1 MIDFKKLLNE
11 ALFNIED
18 IKPSLVKIER
28 SIADILKAKGI
39 STEKVKATIDVASN
53 RIIIDLKNPKNRWI
67 GGTIVLRYTTEV
79 NKKALMAKADGISIT
94 KVSGNL
100 IYSSNLTSLSS
111 WLSKNNFKHRIT
123 DNGAAIQVAT
133 K

>member
-67 GGTIVLRYTTEV
+67 GGTIVLRDTTEV

>member
-53 RIIIDLKNPKNRWI
+53 RMIIDLKNPKNRWI
-67 GGTIVLRYTTEV
+67 GGTIVLRDTTEV

>member
-1 MIDFKKLLNE
+1 
-11 ALFNIED
+11 
-18 IKPSLVKIER
+18 
-28 SIADILKAKGI
+28 
-39 STEKVKATIDVASN
+39 
-53 RIIIDLKNPKNRWI
+53 
-67 GGTIVLRYTTEV
+67 
-79 NKKALMAKADGISIT
+79 MAKADGISIT

-100 IYSSNLTSLSS
+100 IYSSNLTSLSL